1 MNIVSYNDIEVCQ
14 IELTTECGAGCPQ
27 CPRNVYGGKTVED
40 LPICE
45 LSLDDIKNIFP
56 IELVQRLR
64 LVFFCGTY
72 GDPIWA
78 RDILPVIKWLRG
90 VNSKLEIG
98 LNTNGSARTEKW
110 WGEIADVLGDNGC
123 KRRNDCS

>member
-1 MNIVSYNDIEVCQ
+1 MIVDYNDLEVCQ

-56 IELVQRLR
+56 IELVKRLR
-64 LVFFCGTY
+64 LVFFCGTIFLISSNDNSHI
-72 GDPIWA
+72 GKSSTV
-78 RDILPVIKWLRG
+78 LPP
-90 VNSKLEIG
+90 
-98 LNTNGSARTEKW
+98 
-110 WGEIADVLGDNGC
+110 
-123 KRRNDCS
+123 